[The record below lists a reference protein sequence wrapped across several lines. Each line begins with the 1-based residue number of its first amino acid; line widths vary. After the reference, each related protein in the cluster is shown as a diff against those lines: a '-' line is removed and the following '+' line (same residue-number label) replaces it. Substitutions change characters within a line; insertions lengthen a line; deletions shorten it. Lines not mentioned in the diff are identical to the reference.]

1 MGKVD
6 ISKMPTVNPQLT
18 HFFNKYLYI
27 HNFFV
32 EKWVSRCHFFID
44 DKNLQKLDLTLE
56 LLSVRWYYMIIPSF
70 ESQTL
75 VLQLV
80 K

>member
-6 ISKMPTVNPQLT
+6 MSKMPQLT

-32 EKWVSRCHFFID
+32 EKWVNRCHFFID

-56 LLSVRWYYMIIPSF
+56 LLSVR
-70 ESQTL
+70 
-75 VLQLV
+75 
-80 K
+80 